1 MNFVEWTADM
11 SVGSNALDDHH
22 KMIIDCLNALH
33 PMLES
38 DAPEAKVLAV
48 MAKLEDFVLVHFSE
62 EERDMKQAGYPDWR
76 EHKKLHDEMYD
87 VVFSLK
93 SDIERGEKVDAQ
105 RLFQL
110 IQNWL
115 VTHILGE
122 DRKYVPFL
130 TSDTAKP
137 VGQWKRSNGR
147 DC

>member
-1 MNFVEWTADM
+1 MMAISWISYALPLFGEQSRRCSQSGVE
-11 SVGSNALDDHH
+11 
-22 KMIIDCLNALH
+22 
-33 PMLES
+33 
-38 DAPEAKVLAV
+38 AP
-48 MAKLEDFVLVHFSE
+48 
-62 EERDMKQAGYPDWR
+62 RWR
-76 EHKKLHDEMYD
+76 
-87 VVFSLK
+87 V
-93 SDIERGEKVDAQ
+93 SDIERVEKVDAQ

-130 TSDTAKP
+130 TSHTAKP